1 MVRQEMV
8 EHSKKMLLQLGL
20 KGHREENVLLE
31 LEAVEVGKSDGIRN
45 PKPRVQLL
53 LESKR
58 DRNASTSLF
67 SHPPVSLQ

>member
-67 SHPPVSLQ
+67 SHPPVSFH

>member
-1 MVRQEMV
+1 MV

-31 LEAVEVGKSDGIRN
+31 LEAVEVGKSEGIRN

-67 SHPPVSLQ
+67 SHAPVSFL

>member
-8 EHSKKMLLQLGL
+8 KHSKKMLLQLGF
-20 KGHREENVLLE
+20 KGHREENVLPE
-31 LEAVEVGKSDGIRN
+31 LEAVEVGKSDGTRN
-45 PKPRVQLL
+45 PKTRVQLL

-67 SHPPVSLQ
+67 SHPPVSFH

>member
-1 MVRQEMV
+1 MV

-45 PKPRVQLL
+45 SKPRVQLL

-67 SHPPVSLQ
+67 SHPPVSFQ

>member
-53 LESKR
+53 LDSKR

-67 SHPPVSLQ
+67 SHPPVSFQ

>member
-1 MVRQEMV
+1 MRQEMV

-31 LEAVEVGKSDGIRN
+31 LEAVEVGKSEGIRN

-67 SHPPVSLQ
+67 SHPPVSFL

>member
-67 SHPPVSLQ
+67 SHPPVSFQ